1 MRVRWRA
8 TLLVIGLMLGVGV
21 MGRLGAAPPT
31 TPGGSAVA
39 SGEKPEAGG
48 ILRVGNRRDPDVSD
62 PFQWSSITYAEPQYN
77 LYSQLVRRGY
87 PDETVVE
94 PDLAERWDV
103 SADKKTYTF
112 HLRKNAKWHDGKPF
126 TARDVEYWVQRG
138 KNPPPGVLSLFR
150 ATFNEIASVHV
161 IDDHTVALTTVRARP
176 GFLVDLASPYNRMA
190 HPRHLFEG
198 KEPLRPENVGYV
210 GTGPFKFKRYRRG
223 SLFEIEKNPDY
234 FIPGEPYLDGIQFF
248 VTQDAATHFA
258 LFRTGRLDLT
268 ARAAGWYM
276 TTPQIDILKHEMGE
290 KVKFGSFYN
299 VAWHLIYNPKA
310 FAPFADLRVRKA
322 LSLWLNR
329 QEAIKAVEEGQAVVG
344 GFFAPGSAFAQ
355 IDWSRQPGLRPNKDA
370 DRAEAKRLL
379 AEAGYGNGFSFVIM
393 TRDLW
398 VRPAE
403 WLVGELKGLGI
414 TATLDVV
421 DQPTRA
427 KRNSEGQYQADIF
440 TVEGVSLEQMLDSFH
455 TSNTQ
460 GVLSAWKGRPEGQRV
475 DKLLETAVE
484 SSDASERKR
493 LAKELEQLIYL
504 DQALV
509 VCLEV
514 PQSTQ
519 AWLDTVRG
527 YRQPIADQAVHNDMQ
542 WVWLSKKR

>member
-1 MRVRWRA
+1 MRVKWSA
-8 TLLVIGLMLGVGV
+8 ALLAIGFGLAVGLI
-21 MGRLGAAPPT
+21 GRLAAAPPVT
-31 TPGGSAVA
+31 SGSSTVA
-39 SGEKPEAGG
+39 SGEKPEPGG
-48 ILRVGNRRDPDVSD
+48 VLRVGNRRDPDISD
-62 PFQWSSITYAEPQYN
+62 PFQWSSVTYAQPQYN

-87 PDETVVE
+87 PDETTVE

-138 KNPPPGVLSLFR
+138 KHPPAGVLSLFK
-150 ATFNEIASVHV
+150 ATFSEIAGAQA
-161 IDDHTVALTTVRARP
+161 IDDHTIALTTVRARP
-176 GFLVDLASPYNRMA
+176 GFLLDLASPYNRMA

-234 FIPGEPYLDGIQFF
+234 FIPGQPHLDGIQFYI
-248 VTQDAATHFA
+248 TQDPATHFA

-268 ARAAGWYM
+268 GRAAGWYM
-276 TTPQIDILKHEMGE
+276 TTPQIDILKREMGE
-290 KVKFGSFYN
+290 KVKFGAFYN
-299 VAWHLIYNPKA
+299 VAWHMIYNPA
-310 FAPFADLRVRKA
+310 FAPFADVRVRKA
-322 LSLWLNR
+322 ISLWLNR
-329 QEAIKAVEEGQAVVG
+329 QDAIKAVEEGQGVVG
-344 GFFAPGSAFAQ
+344 GFFAPGSVFAQ
-355 IDWSRQPGLRPNKDA
+355 IDWSRQPGLRASKDA
-370 DRAEAKRLL
+370 DRAEARRLL
-379 AEAGYGNGFSFVIM
+379 AEAGYKDGFSFVIM

-403 WLVGELKGLGI
+403 WVAGDLKGLGI

-427 KRNSEGQYQADIF
+427 KRNSEARYQADIF

-460 GVLSAWKGRPEGQRV
+460 GMLSAWKERPEGARV
-475 DKLLETAVE
+475 DKLLETAVD
-484 SSDASERKR
+484 SFDANERKR

-504 DQALV
+504 EQGLV

-519 AWLDTVRG
+519 AWLDTVHG
-527 YRQPIADQAVHNDMQ
+527 YRQPIADQAVHNDLQ